1 MSIVLRV
8 LFLRMFAYI
17 NTLYYSIVLLVIVL
31 SLLFILVSNMILHS
45 LTMLILAIVYIGAM
59 MILIGY
65 ICAICPNLILLPT
78 SISLYLYLFV
88 VLISFIFIPLNM
100 FISGNQ
106 SFTPIVSYFYTS
118 SGMLVFYTLVFMLFI
133 TLLIVTSQY
142 MTPKGPFRSVTI

>member
-31 SLLFILVSNMILHS
+31 SLLFILVSNIILHS

-106 SFTPIVSYFYTS
+106 SFIPIVSYFYTS
-118 SGMLVFYTLVFMLFI
+118 SGMLVFYTLVFILFI